1 MKFWT
6 KNCFWEVLAANMA
19 KEEVAEPALAPPWE
33 RDAFGDTMAK
43 KEELADDAN
52 QPPTSISDDLVTLFM
67 EGKASMNPNPENFK
81 DMCLKIGKAI
91 LQKFG
96 GPQQYL
102 MATVEDGAAFA
113 QALREKFPQSTAH
126 MYTKI
131 LPGTCDEVFH
141 IHLADLGYSS
151 KASTRP
157 PPYLTV
163 AVALLDNYLTNTF
176 LTSNS
181 ETPLS
186 LWDGPSASAARSVT
200 LLFLAKMCMDAGWDL
215 QVLHPS
221 LYTSMVAIRAQRG
234 TMLRDLQS
242 IALENAQVSA
252 RGGIRQQHDCLT
264 WLGKLQLLRNEG
276 FPSEHVLKAWNAAA
290 PKEAQLT
297 GSKAQSL
304 KFLVTL
310 PSGITSLLLEHA
322 SKHGTNMA
330 FTEDCW
336 ANKKIQVGSTTRSP
350 HKEWTDR
357 MRVTAGGLLLGISTV
372 CHAHDQKCPEAR
384 QKLSKQKFE
393 EIVQQAQLVSDI
405 QRSLV
410 EDMGVPMDNTMCL
423 TEAFKCGDMSFT
435 LELDSA
441 LSEKDKQWDCSKVTL
456 VQDILRKHR
465 SEQDQKCPMEVCN
478 RNIAATNLEKEEF
491 ELVLKQMEHLG
502 IQRYYFFYICVS
514 RRCGSPIAKFCRIT
528 SYNTRC
534 F

>member
-1 MKFWT
+1 
-6 KNCFWEVLAANMA
+6 MA
-19 KEEVAEPALAPPWE
+19 KEELVETGLDAVPPVGPAV
-33 RDAFGDTMAK
+33 GDSVAK
-43 KEELADDAN
+43 KEDLVDDAN
-52 QPPTSISDDLVTLFM
+52 QSSIISDDLLALFL
-67 EGKASMNPNPENFK
+67 EGKASMNPSPENFK
-81 DMCLKIGKAI
+81 DMSLKIGKAI

-126 MYTKI
+126 TYTKI
-131 LPGTCDEVFH
+131 LPDNCDEVIH
-141 IHLADLGYSS
+141 LHLADLGYSS

-157 PPYLTV
+157 PPYLTT

-186 LWDGPSASAARSVT
+186 LWDGPSASGSSEYGWCTFLKGAAGSST

-221 LYTSMVAIRAQRG
+221 LYTSMVAIRCQRG
-234 TMLRDLQS
+234 TLFRDLQS

-264 WLGKLQLLRNEG
+264 WLGKLQILQKDG
-276 FPSEHVLKAWNAAA
+276 YSPDKVVQKWNAAA
-290 PKEAQLT
+290 PKEAQLI
-297 GSKAQSL
+297 GSKYQSL
-304 KFLVTL
+304 KFLLTL
-310 PSGITSLLLEHA
+310 PSEITSMLLQHA
-322 SKHGTNMA
+322 SMHGTNIA

-336 ANKKIQVGSTTRSP
+336 ANKKIQVGSATRSP

-357 MRVTAGGLLLGISTV
+357 LRVTEAGLQLGISTA
-372 CHAHDQKCPEAR
+372 CHAHDQKCLEAR
-384 QKLSKQKFE
+384 QKMSKQKFE
-393 EIVQQAQLVSDI
+393 EMVQQAQVVKDI
-405 QRSLV
+405 ERSLV
-410 EDMGVPMDNTMCL
+410 EDMGVPMDKTTCL
-423 TEAFKCGDMSFT
+423 SEAFKCGDMSLT
-435 LELDSA
+435 LELDHA
-441 LSEKDKQWDCSKVTL
+441 LAEKDKKWECSQITL

-465 SEQDQKCPMEVCN
+465 SEQDEKCPMEICN

-502 IQRYYFFYICVS
+502 LFLFLHIRFMSMYHLFQRS
-514 RRCGSPIAKFCRIT
+514 
-528 SYNTRC
+528 
-534 F
+534 